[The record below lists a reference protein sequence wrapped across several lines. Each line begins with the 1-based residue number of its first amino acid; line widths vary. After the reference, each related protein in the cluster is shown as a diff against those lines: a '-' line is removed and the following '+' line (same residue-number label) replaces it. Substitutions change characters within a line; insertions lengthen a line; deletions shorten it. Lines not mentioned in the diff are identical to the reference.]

1 MTQIIDRSDNVR
13 LAAKLKAM
21 DIIKDFCSAMADGC
35 RERSPVAAIKGGHNR
50 DSIAWESSGLSGKV
64 FSESGYGGWLEIGTS
79 KMPARPYFRPAFEDT
94 KQEFFK

>member
-21 DIIKDFCSAMADGC
+21 DIIKDFCSAMADAT
-35 RERSPVAAIKGGHNR
+35 RVKSPVATGHNR

-79 KMPARPYFRPAFEDT
+79 KMPARPYFRPAFEET

>member
-35 RERSPVAAIKGGHNR
+35 RERSPVAAIRGGNNR
-50 DSIAWESSGLSGKV
+50 AWESSGLSGKV

-79 KMPARPYFRPAFEDT
+79 KMKARPYFRPAFEET

>member
-35 RERSPVAAIKGGHNR
+35 RERSPVAAIRGGNNR
-50 DSIAWESSGLSGKV
+50 DSIDWESSGLSGKV

-79 KMPARPYFRPAFEDT
+79 KMPARPYFRPAFEET